1 MKFTKIL
8 LAASISAISTT
19 AFASNGGF
27 YIGANTGAS
36 LERYSGDGEKLKKT
50 KVIAE
55 GVLGYDFHFD
65 TVVLGMDFEFG
76 TTFGKFKST
85 GKLET
90 DSGDEVDGK
99 LTTKTQWQLGFMP
112 RVGYLVTPDCE
123 IYLTVGA
130 RVVKHKSNSSETDT
144 VTGATTTENL
154 KKTKV
159 HPVAG
164 LGMKYSFTP
173 NLFAKAEYNYLF
185 KTKVLN
191 NVKYQAHG
199 FKLGFGYKF

>member
-8 LAASISAISTT
+8 LATSIAAISTT

-36 LERYSGDGEKLKKT
+36 FERYSEDNGKGKKT
-50 KVIAE
+50 KAIAE

-65 TVVLGMDFEFG
+65 TIVLGMDFEFG
-76 TTFGKFKST
+76 TNFGKFKRSF
-85 GKLET
+85 KDT
-90 DSGDEVDGK
+90 DESLNEVNVK
-99 LTTKTQWQLGFMP
+99 IEIKTQWQLGFMP

-123 IYLTVGA
+123 IYLTAGA
-130 RVVKHKSNSSETDT
+130 RVVKHKYNELNS
-144 VTGATTTENL
+144 TTTENV

-164 LGMKYSFTP
+164 IGMKYDFTP

-185 KTKVLN
+185 KTKSFDN
-191 NVKYQAHG
+191 AKYQAHG